1 MSYIFHH
8 DAGHGWLEVPYKD
21 LMMVGV
27 YLSDLSRYSFVR
39 VKNGFHPTV
48 YLEED
53 VDLAVF
59 MLAMK
64 RAGKPV
70 KWKHRDTV
78 NDSVIRSFA
87 PNKNG
92 KAFDAAE
99 MRMLF
104 QACEAEGV
112 FA

>member
-1 MSYIFHH
+1 MTYTFHH
-8 DAGHGWLEVPYKD
+8 DAGHGWLEVPYED
-21 LMMVGV
+21 MMRVGV
-27 YLSDLSRYSFVR
+27 YLSDISPFSYAR
-39 VKNGFHPTV
+39 VNGFRPMV

-70 KWKHRDTV
+70 KWKHKDV
-78 NDSVIRSFA
+78 AGSSVIRSYP
-87 PNKNG
+87 PNQNG
-92 KAFDAAE
+92 KRFDSSD

-104 QACEAEGV
+104 QACEIEGV